1 MRRKAYFFNINK
13 KEVKKMPISDKNY
26 ALKILMAGVNVK
38 DKKAFIEGLEELI
51 SPGGSGE
58 GGNVTIV
65 DVENKITEVI
75 GTAPAALDTLEELAA
90 ALGDDPNFATTVVNQ
105 INQRVTRKEMEA
117 YFNTIYEE
125 APVLSDDDLS
135 SMLQ

>member
-1 MRRKAYFFNINK
+1 
-13 KEVKKMPISDKNY
+13 MPISDKNY

-38 DKKAFIEGLEELI
+38 DKRAFIEGLEELI

-90 ALGDDPNFATTVVNQ
+90 ALGDDPNFATTIVNQ
-105 INQRVTRKEMEA
+105 INQRVTKEEMEA
-117 YFNTIYEE
+117 YFDTIYEE
-125 APVLSDDDLS
+125 APILSNDDLS
-135 SMLQ
+135 SILQ